1 MVKKKSMNPEK
12 FLDTSYAIALSSSTD
27 DYHHKALAIAQQL
40 KTSKTPLVTTRAII
54 LEIGNAL
61 SKQKYRSKSIKLL
74 SSLEKDRTVTVIP
87 LSEILYQKAF
97 QLYCQRND
105 KNWGIVDCIS
115 FIVMEERRITEAL
128 TTDIHFQQAGFRAL
142 LRRLISGAGSP
153 SPHQKQSPLLI
164 LKNRSPFA
172 FLSQAMAILKF
183 NQQDNSNRTFKRQRN
198 CSLKVW

>member
-1 MVKKKSMNPEK
+1 MNPEK

-115 FIVMEERRITEAL
+115 FIVMEERGITEAL

-142 LRRLISGAGSP
+142 LR
-153 SPHQKQSPLLI
+153 
-164 LKNRSPFA
+164 
-172 FLSQAMAILKF
+172 
-183 NQQDNSNRTFKRQRN
+183 D
-198 CSLKVW
+198 

>member
-1 MVKKKSMNPEK
+1 MNPEK

-40 KTSKTPLVTTRAII
+40 KASKTPLVTTRAII

-74 SSLEKDRTVTVIP
+74 SSLEKDKTVTVIP

-97 QLYCQRND
+97 QLYCP
-105 KNWGIVDCIS
+105 

-142 LRRLISGAGSP
+142 LR
-153 SPHQKQSPLLI
+153 
-164 LKNRSPFA
+164 
-172 FLSQAMAILKF
+172 
-183 NQQDNSNRTFKRQRN
+183 D
-198 CSLKVW
+198 

>member
-1 MVKKKSMNPEK
+1 MNPEK

-61 SKQKYRSKSIKLL
+61 SKQKYRSKSITLL

-115 FIVMEERRITEAL
+115 FIVMEERRITGLFWFLCGNEVY
-128 TTDIHFQQAGFRAL
+128 TDSL
-142 LRRLISGAGSP
+142 
-153 SPHQKQSPLLI
+153 
-164 LKNRSPFA
+164 
-172 FLSQAMAILKF
+172 F
-183 NQQDNSNRTFKRQRN
+183 NKIV
-198 CSLKVW
+198 LKVFPSKHFTIS

>member
-1 MVKKKSMNPEK
+1 MNPEK
-12 FLDTSYAIALSSSTD
+12 FLDTSYAIALSSFTD
-27 DYHHKALAIAQQL
+27 DYHHKALVIAQQL
-40 KTSKTPLVTTRAII
+40 KASKTPLVTTRAII

-74 SSLEKDRTVTVIP
+74 SSLEKDKTVTVIP

-142 LRRLISGAGSP
+142 LR
-153 SPHQKQSPLLI
+153 
-164 LKNRSPFA
+164 
-172 FLSQAMAILKF
+172 
-183 NQQDNSNRTFKRQRN
+183 D
-198 CSLKVW
+198 

>member
-1 MVKKKSMNPEK
+1 MNPEK
-12 FLDTSYAIALSSSTD
+12 FLDTSYAIALSSFTD

-61 SKQKYRSKSIKLL
+61 SKQKYRSKSITLL

-105 KNWGIVDCIS
+105 I
-115 FIVMEERRITEAL
+115 IVMEERRITEAL

-142 LRRLISGAGSP
+142 LR
-153 SPHQKQSPLLI
+153 
-164 LKNRSPFA
+164 
-172 FLSQAMAILKF
+172 
-183 NQQDNSNRTFKRQRN
+183 D
-198 CSLKVW
+198 

>member
-1 MVKKKSMNPEK
+1 MNPEK

-74 SSLEKDRTVTVIP
+74 SSLEKDKTVTVIP

-97 QLYCQRND
+97 QLYCQR
-105 KNWGIVDCIS
+105 IS

-142 LRRLISGAGSP
+142 LR
-153 SPHQKQSPLLI
+153 
-164 LKNRSPFA
+164 
-172 FLSQAMAILKF
+172 
-183 NQQDNSNRTFKRQRN
+183 D
-198 CSLKVW
+198 

>member
-1 MVKKKSMNPEK
+1 MNPEK

-27 DYHHKALAIAQQL
+27 DYHHKALVIAEQL
-40 KTSKTPLVTTRAII
+40 KASKTHLITTRAII

-74 SSLEKDRTVTVIP
+74 SSLENDKTVTIIP
-87 LSEILYQKAF
+87 LSETFYQKAF

-115 FIVMEERRITEAL
+115 FIVMGERRITEAL

-142 LRRLISGAGSP
+142 LR
-153 SPHQKQSPLLI
+153 
-164 LKNRSPFA
+164 
-172 FLSQAMAILKF
+172 
-183 NQQDNSNRTFKRQRN
+183 D
-198 CSLKVW
+198 